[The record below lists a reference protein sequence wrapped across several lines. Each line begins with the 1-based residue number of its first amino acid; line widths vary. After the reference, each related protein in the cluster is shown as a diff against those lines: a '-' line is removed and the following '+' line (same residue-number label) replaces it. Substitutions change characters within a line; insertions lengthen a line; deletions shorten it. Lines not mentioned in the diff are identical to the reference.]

1 LGHGDPPAP
10 SCDSTDNLR
19 VSTGDGTWDGII
31 FDPCGRVLIDSSD
44 NTVLHGSIV
53 AQSLTLTDP
62 DFRLIGDE
70 NFTATIELSLV
81 E

>member
-1 LGHGDPPAP
+1 MGGDDPPAP
-10 SCDSTDNLR
+10 TCDSADNLR
-19 VSTGDGTWDGII
+19 VDTGDGTWDGII

-44 NTVLHGSIV
+44 NTVLRGSIV
-53 AQSLTLTDP
+53 AEEFTLTDA
-62 DFRLIGDE
+62 DFGLIGDE